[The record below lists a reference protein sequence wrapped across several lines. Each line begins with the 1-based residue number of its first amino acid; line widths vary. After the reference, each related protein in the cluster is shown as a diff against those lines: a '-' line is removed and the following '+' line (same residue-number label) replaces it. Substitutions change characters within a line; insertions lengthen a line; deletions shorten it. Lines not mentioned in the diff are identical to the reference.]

1 MTNLD
6 QTNSSKSFQD
16 NRIDM
21 KELLG
26 FLWEGRKTIITLT
39 NKVTGQ
45 EYNSDAE
52 GDADVNDP
60 ATETKRE
67 HLKRDV
73 LIKIKRFPSILSKS
87 GDV

>member
-1 MTNLD
+1 M
-6 QTNSSKSFQD
+6 SF
-16 NRIDM
+16 
-21 KELLG
+21 KEKGLVTFKTVDG
-26 FLWEGRKTIITLT
+26 KKHEQADSETIITLT

-45 EYNSDAE
+45 EYDSDAE

-73 LIKIKRFPSILSKS
+73 LIKIKLFPIILSKS

>member
-1 MTNLD
+1 M
-6 QTNSSKSFQD
+6 
-16 NRIDM
+16 NRSDS
-21 KELLG
+21 E
-26 FLWEGRKTIITLT
+26 TIITLT

-45 EYNSDAE
+45 EYDSDAH

-87 GDV
+87 GEL